1 MDAAEVRRRR
11 AEAEARLKSDL
22 RAYERALGEH
32 REFVRDL
39 REQCPHETKRVE
51 ALQYIHECVCED
63 CGAVLGLRDCEA

>member
-39 REQCPHETKRVE
+39 REQCPHENTKLD
-51 ALQYIHECVCED
+51 AAQYVYDFVCED
-63 CGAVLGLRDCEA
+63 CGAVLGL